1 MELISKVDRKD
12 LYKELQK
19 PVDIRMTGAEL
30 LIMYAFSLEPNSD
43 IVESFI
49 NNISIDRQVKELI
62 SSDITSNVAFD
73 YTNIREL
80 IEQFGLFEGEN
91 I

>member
-30 LIMYAFSLEPNSD
+30 LIMYAVSLEPNSD

-62 SSDITSNVAFD
+62 SSDITNNLAFD
-73 YTNIREL
+73 YKNIREL